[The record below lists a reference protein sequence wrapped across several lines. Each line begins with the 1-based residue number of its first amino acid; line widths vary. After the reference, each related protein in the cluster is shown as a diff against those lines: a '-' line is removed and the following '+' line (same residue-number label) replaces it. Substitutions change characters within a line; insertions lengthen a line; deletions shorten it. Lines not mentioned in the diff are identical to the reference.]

1 MTNRLRM
8 WMKPASALLALGLML
23 GLGLGATASYA
34 ADAPKAARVFEIR
47 TYHTLPGRLEALQQR
62 FRNHTLRIFEKH
74 GMTNVG
80 YWVPQDSPAKESTLI
95 YVISH
100 ASREQAKANW
110 AAFIADP
117 EWKKVAEDSQ
127 KDGKIIDRIESV
139 FMDATDYSPI
149 K

>member
-1 MTNRLRM
+1 MSKRSWLFLV
-8 WMKPASALLALGLML
+8 AGLV
-23 GLGLGATASYA
+23 LGAGLQWTHA
-34 ADAPKAARVFEIR
+34 AGADSGSRVFEIR
-47 TYHTLPGRLEALQQR
+47 TYHTLPGRLDALQKR
-62 FRNHTLRIFEKH
+62 FREHTMRIFEKH
-74 GMTNVG
+74 GMSNVA
-80 YWVPQDSPAKESTLI
+80 YWVPQDSPARETTLI

-127 KDGKIIDRIESV
+127 KDGKIIERIESV
-139 FMDATDYSPI
+139 FMDATDYSPL